1 MIIEGESTNE
11 DLTANNDVQ
20 SDANAAPD
28 TGSDPASGGGADV
41 QTHEPTEQEREQSD
55 VDAFTKGV
63 DSLKDP
69 TIKAPGDAP
78 TKKEKVDSAA
88 AKPADA
94 GKQPGDGKAGADPAA
109 KDPKAKPADPALEAE
124 ISGLGLKG
132 KSAERF
138 REMAGEIKATRPMME
153 TLASLNVK
161 DQAQLNAILK
171 DASDGLQWERLV
183 MDSGAK
189 QEQLTSALQI
199 IKAMNADDPKL
210 KGMALDA
217 MLGECKAVA
226 EMLGREIPGL
236 TGDPLDKHPD
246 LKQAVEALDI
256 TREHALEL
264 VKARTMQGQYD
275 ARDNAQRQA
284 AMQRENQT
292 KAEQAEVA
300 RVDQL
305 SERLKASDPYFAAK
319 LQTMI
324 SNGTMDRVKALP
336 WNQRYSALE
345 IAYNLIPNPVAATT
359 AATQPGRVRPGPIVN
374 RGNNVS
380 GNGVARKEFKNDI
393 EAFEFGVASVSSQ
406 H

>member
-1 MIIEGESTNE
+1 MIINE
-11 DLTANNDVQ
+11 DHET
-20 SDANAAPD
+20 D
-28 TGSDPASGGGADV
+28 TGVELDGNSDNNASNQGDAGDSGAASATDGSLPDGGEK
-41 QTHEPTEQEREQSD
+41 TSTEEND
-55 VDAFTKGV
+55 IAAFTKGV
-63 DSLKDP
+63 ESLKDP

-78 TKKEKVDSAA
+78 TKKEKVDPAA

-109 KDPKAKPADPALEAE
+109 KDPKAKPADAALEAE
-124 ISGLGLKG
+124 ITGLGLKG

-138 REMAGEIKATRPMME
+138 REMAGEIKTTRPMME

-171 DASDGLQWERLV
+171 DASDGLQWEKAV
-183 MDSGAK
+183 MDSTAK
-189 QEQLTSALQI
+189 PEQLTSALQI

-305 SERLKASDPYFAAK
+305 SERLRASDPHFADK
-319 LQTMI
+319 LQAMI

-336 WNQRYSALE
+336 WNQRYAALE
-345 IAYNLIPNPVAATT
+345 IAYNLIPNPVVPS
-359 AATQPGRVRPGPIVN
+359 TQPARVRPGPIVN